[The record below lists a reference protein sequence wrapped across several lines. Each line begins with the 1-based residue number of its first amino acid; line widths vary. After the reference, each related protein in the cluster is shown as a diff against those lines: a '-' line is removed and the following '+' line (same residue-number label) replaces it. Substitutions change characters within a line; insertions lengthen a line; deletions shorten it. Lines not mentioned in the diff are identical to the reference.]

1 MVKSDHFALFKLIK
15 VLLSL
20 CWNCS
25 LVNNLITIG
34 RSEPRV
40 VSVVQS
46 AYGRI
51 DKLAKDMSGHEGS
64 AFTGILVGALS
75 LSSP

>member
-25 LVNNLITIG
+25 LVDNLITIG

-40 VSVVQS
+40 VCVVQS

-51 DKLAKDMSGHEGS
+51 DKLAKDMSGHDGS
-64 AFTGILVGALS
+64 ALTGILMVAPS
-75 LSSP
+75 LSTP